1 MENATTARIFFEDMQ
16 KKYSNLEFRTT
27 NRTLG
32 NSMTIVEYDQ
42 VERNL
47 INCIVYQNTMKG
59 NRRPMFTIKYDNNW
73 YKKFVKEFDFL
84 WDNKYT

>member
-59 NRRPMFTIKYDNNW
+59 IVIPESLAISSLGNVT
-73 YKKFVKEFDFL
+73 
-84 WDNKYT
+84 